1 MKSAPP
7 TRFRLAD
14 PPDESRSTAT
24 LVASLS
30 ARIGMLTMI
39 SGAGA
44 IGSLMSG
51 FAALGRVMSETAEG
65 SRVRK
70 ALESGRAGH
79 NVDALWKALHI
90 ENWASG
96 VAPTPVIDHL
106 RNDLAL
112 LLAGDLDETL
122 ALLPIPIHPRG
133 AASEQDDAPANGL
146 DCIVG
151 LWFYSREITRAVEA
165 LATPTLPPLGE
176 VQTTI
181 VDATDRDEPLLR

>member
-1 MKSAPP
+1 VNSVTTA
-7 TRFRLAD
+7 RFRLAD

-24 LVASLS
+24 LIASLG
-30 ARIGMLTMI
+30 ARISMLTMI

-51 FAALGRVMSETAEG
+51 LAALGRVMSRTAEG
-65 SRVRK
+65 ARLRR

-79 NVDALWKALHI
+79 NLDALWKALRI
-90 ENWASG
+90 DTWASG

-112 LLAGDLDETL
+112 LLAPDLDQTL
-122 ALLPIPIHPRG
+122 ALLPIPGQPRG
-133 AASEQDDAPANGL
+133 GTEEQDDVPANGL
-146 DCIVG
+146 DCLMG

-165 LATPTLPPLGE
+165 LATPTLPPAGE
-176 VQTTI
+176 VVVT
-181 VDATDRDEPLLR
+181 VRDDTDPDGRLLR

>member
-1 MKSAPP
+1 MSAAP
-7 TRFRLAD
+7 TRFRLVD

-24 LVASLS
+24 LIASLS
-30 ARIGMLTMI
+30 ARISMLTMI

-51 FAALGRVMSETAEG
+51 LAALGRAISETAEG
-65 SRVRK
+65 SRLRK

-79 NVDALWKALHI
+79 NVNALWKALHI
-90 ENWASG
+90 DGWASG
-96 VAPTPVIDHL
+96 VAPTPIIDHL

-112 LLAGDLDETL
+112 LLAGDLEETL
-122 ALLPIPIHPRG
+122 ALLPIPSHPKG
-133 AASEQDDAPANGL
+133 ATADEDDLPANGL

-165 LATPTLPPLGE
+165 LATPTLPASGE
-176 VQTTI
+176 VRT
-181 VDATDRDEPLLR
+181 AAAEHTDRDGPLLR